1 MKLTRSLDIA
11 LTALIQLA
19 SSDTRLNSGD
29 IAGILGAPR
38 NHVAKVIQLLARNG
52 YIRTVRGKGGG
63 IRLAKAPGDVTL
75 KEIIDLVE
83 GEIYLMEC
91 TIRPGTCPMSP
102 RCRLG
107 RVFRKAQGL
116 MLEVFHSTT
125 LADVLPPGARPAVN
139 KTRKKG
145 LHNLKR
151 EEEHGSDSRFD
162 R

>member
-19 SSDTRLNSGD
+19 AGDGRLNSGD

-63 IRLAKAPGDVTL
+63 IRLAKTPGEVTL

-91 TIRPGTCPMSP
+91 TVRPETCPMTP
-102 RCRLG
+102 RCRLE
-107 RVFRKAQGL
+107 RVFRRAQDL
-116 MLEVFHSTT
+116 MLEVFRSTT
-125 LADVLPPGARPAVN
+125 LADVLPPGGRPAVKKFGN
-139 KTRKKG
+139 KSKQPEKEGRIW
-145 LHNLKR
+145 KR
-151 EEEHGSDSRFD
+151 QPF
-162 R
+162 